1 MTMECDE
8 GKGLSEKLEVNR
20 RETMHAT
27 PRIKVRKDIGGI
39 DVAQTI
45 NLMHRLEELEGTDA
59 EHTAFQVYPGLK
71 KRSIAKS
78 KAIIFFPISEIID
91 VEILQRGNFEKKL
104 FLCFAMGL
112 FSPSHA
118 FSGGF

>member
-8 GKGLSEKLEVNR
+8 GKGLSEKLEVNS
-20 RETMHAT
+20 RETMHAA

-39 DVAQTI
+39 DVVQTI

-71 KRSIAKS
+71 KRSTPNS
-78 KAIIFFPISEIID
+78 KAINFFFVSD
-91 VEILQRGNFEKKL
+91 FRKR
-104 FLCFAMGL
+104 
-112 FSPSHA
+112 
-118 FSGGF
+118 

>member
-8 GKGLSEKLEVNR
+8 GKGLSEKLEVNS
-20 RETMHAT
+20 RETMHAA

-78 KAIIFFPISEIID
+78 KAIIFFFPISVNVD
-91 VEILQRGNFEKKL
+91 VEILRCKISTSTFSEIGKKK
-104 FLCFAMGL
+104 
-112 FSPSHA
+112 
-118 FSGGF
+118 

>member
-8 GKGLSEKLEVNR
+8 GKGLSEKLEVNS

-39 DVAQTI
+39 DVVQTI

-59 EHTAFQVYPGLK
+59 EEEVQIINVVKGDTKGVEGEMEGVEGDVKGGLEKRVFGELLPKLGKGSKKKTVK
-71 KRSIAKS
+71 KRS
-78 KAIIFFPISEIID
+78 
-91 VEILQRGNFEKKL
+91 G
-104 FLCFAMGL
+104 
-112 FSPSHA
+112 
-118 FSGGF
+118 